1 MADMFRP
8 AQLTALLV
16 GVGALVTACS
26 PFRVSP
32 DTHGRIH
39 GSVERVIDGDTVVAR
54 FPGRSET
61 IRLIGVNTPETHHP
75 TKPVECF
82 GPEASAHTAA
92 LLPEGTDIWLER
104 DVEARDRYGRLL
116 GYLHRSSDG
125 LFVNLDLVAGGWAL
139 PYPFPP
145 NTTFESRFAGAA
157 GAARSASLGLWG
169 RCSR

>member
-16 GVGALVTACS
+16 GVGALATACS
-26 PFRVSP
+26 PLRLSP
-32 DTHGRIH
+32 DALGRVHGTI
-39 GSVERVIDGDTVVAR
+39 VRVIDGDTVVAR
-54 FPGRSET
+54 FPGGSET

-82 GPEASAHTAA
+82 GPEASAHTGA
-92 LLPEGTDIWLER
+92 LLPEGTDIWVER
-104 DVEARDRYGRLL
+104 DAESRDRYGRLL

-125 LFVNLDLVAGGWAL
+125 LFVNLELVAGGFAV

-145 NTTFESRFAGAA
+145 NTTFERHFAE
-157 GAARSASLGLWG
+157 AARAAHSASLGLWG